1 MLAGLHPSVA
11 WLPVVAG
18 AFALGAAIWLLIEV
32 RRATRQRGVVPIEA
46 ILIDDQDADGSDGAI
61 EALYV
66 DEPEAPEP
74 PMHSLVP
81 LYVFASTLPDQPVPV
96 FTDADRAIPRPA
108 TTVAQPVPDPVID
121 LSSVTSQLAALTE
134 AVARIA
140 DRLDPLVVPVQAVP
154 TQAAPVQAVPVQPA
168 APSAASAREREPLH
182 VYVRSAPSFD
192 DDDLLSW
199 PSDDEVNRFNGY
211 DGSP

>member
-1 MLAGLHPSVA
+1 MFAGLHPSVA
-11 WLPVVAG
+11 WLPVLAG

-46 ILIDDQDADGSDGAI
+46 ILIDDDEADGSDRAI

-66 DEPEAPEP
+66 DEPEVPEP
-74 PMHSLVP
+74 PAHALVP
-81 LYVFASTLPDQPVPV
+81 LYVFASSLPDEPVPV
-96 FTDADRAIPRPA
+96 FTDADRVTPRPA
-108 TTVAQPVPDPVID
+108 ARVVPAVPDPVID
-121 LSSVTSQLAALTE
+121 LFSVTSQLAALTE

-140 DRLDPLVVPVQAVP
+140 DRLDPLVVPVQP
-154 TQAAPVQAVPVQPA
+154 VPVQPVA
-168 APSAASAREREPLH
+168 VPAPSAREREPLP
-182 VYVRSAPSFD
+182 VYSPPARSFD
-192 DDDLLSW
+192 EHDLLSW